1 MASHPVIVVAG
12 PTASGKSAAALA
24 IARAFGGTVVN
35 ADSMQV
41 YRDMA
46 ILSARPT
53 AAEMGSVPHRLY
65 GVLDAAVRCSA
76 GRWLGL
82 AERAIDGIHAAGG
95 LPVVAGGTGLYLKAL
110 ANGIAPVPDIP
121 DRVRAVARA
130 RHAEMGG
137 AVFHAELAARD
148 PEAGQRLSPTDP
160 QRLIRAWEVV
170 EATGRSL
177 YDWQR
182 MPPPRDGYDPARYR
196 FMSLLLMPD
205 RADLYAACDRRFS
218 RMIDAGAVAEV
229 AALRAR
235 GLDPDLPAM
244 KAVGVPEILDYLA
257 GTRGRGGM
265 IEKGQ
270 QATRRYAK
278 RQYTWF
284 GKQMESDCR
293 VAEKFSESVLEKIFP
308 KIRDFL
314 LTR

>member
-65 GVLDAAVRCSA
+65 GVLDAAERCSA

-137 AVFHAELAARD
+137 AAFHAELAARD
-148 PEAGQRLSPTDP
+148 PEAGKRLSPTDP

-293 VAEKFSESVLEKIFP
+293 VAGKFSESVLEKIFP